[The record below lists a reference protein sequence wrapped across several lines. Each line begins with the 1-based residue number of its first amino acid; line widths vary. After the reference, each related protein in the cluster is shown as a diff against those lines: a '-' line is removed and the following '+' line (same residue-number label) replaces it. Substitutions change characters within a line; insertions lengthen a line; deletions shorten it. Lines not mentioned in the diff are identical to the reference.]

1 MAFFD
6 HNIELK
12 DDKPSNIIKVIGVGG
27 GGSNAVR
34 HMYEMKIQDV
44 DFVVCNTDL
53 QALND
58 NSVPTKLQLG
68 AILTEGLGA
77 GTEPEQ
83 GRLAAEESA
92 AQITALL
99 EGGTKM
105 VFITAGMGGG
115 TGTGA
120 APVIAKV
127 AKSLDILT
135 VAIVTAPYSW
145 EGTEKIDAAMRG
157 IEELQRTC
165 DTVLVVLNDK
175 LLEIYE
181 DLNILEAFEHADD
194 VLANAAK
201 SVAEVITKSGKINA
215 DFKDV
220 KKVLSN
226 AGQAV
231 MSTASAKGQN
241 RASEVIKSA
250 LDSPLLNNKDIKGA
264 KRILV
269 TVATSKAK
277 VMGVKEQQIITDY
290 IMREIGE
297 APAGFKLGFIL
308 DDDLDE
314 EMRVT
319 VIAAGF
325 DLGDDAP
332 LPVNGKNV
340 EEKEHIVAPK
350 PKPTTIKDLVDR
362 PLSPKPVGNFNNP
375 HRVPVPAAPVPQPQ
389 PQPPVVTYEEEEVY
403 EEEEERTEHK
413 PTFYYKH
420 EDDTLRI
427 RRMIDSFCQKIPNET
442 DLETPAYLR
451 HKVPLIDISQVP
463 EVELFDQPLYE

>member
-1 MAFFD
+1 MDFFE
-6 HNIELK
+6 HNIEISSDTK
-12 DDKPSNIIKVIGVGG
+12 DNIIKVIGVGG

-34 HMYEMKIQDV
+34 HMYEMGIDDV

-58 NSVPTKLQLG
+58 NTVPVKLQLG
-68 AILTEGLGA
+68 EILTEGLGA

-83 GRLAAEESA
+83 GRLAALESE
-92 AQITALL
+92 AQIKALL
-99 EGGTKM
+99 QPSTRM

-120 APVIAKV
+120 APEIARIAKE
-127 AKSLDILT
+127 LDILT

-145 EGTEKIDAAMRG
+145 EGTEKIEAANRG
-157 IEELQRTC
+157 IAELQRTC

-231 MSTASAKGQN
+231 MSTATAKGPN
-241 RASEVIKSA
+241 RAKEVIEKA
-250 LDSPLLNNKDIKGA
+250 LDSPLLNNRDIKGA

-269 TVATSKAK
+269 TIATSEQK
-277 VMGVKEQQIITDY
+277 VMAVKEQTAITAH
-290 IMREIGE
+290 IMEAIGNS
-297 APAGFKLGFIL
+297 PAGFKLGFIIDNNL
-308 DDDLDE
+308 GDD
-314 EMRVT
+314 MSIT

-325 DLGDDAP
+325 DLPDG
-332 LPVNGKNV
+332 PVRTPIKQGLNGNHAKKGL
-340 EEKEHIVAPK
+340 KESATLQISKV
-350 PKPTTIKDLVDR
+350 
-362 PLSPKPVGNFNNP
+362 
-375 HRVPVPAAPVPQPQ
+375 
-389 PQPPVVTYEEEEVY
+389 EEEEDVY
-403 EEEEERTEHK
+403 EEEEEEVIEEEK
-413 PTFYYKH
+413 QAIKH
-420 EDDTLRI
+420 VFPPREDDAPRLRK
-427 RRMIDSFCQKIPNET
+427 MIDDFTNKMPT
-442 DLETPAYLR
+442 DIEDYDTPAFQRYNVKL
-451 HKVPLIDISQVP
+451 LDIS
-463 EVELFDQPLYE
+463 EILELDYQSHSL

>member
-1 MAFFD
+1 MAFFE

-12 DDKPSNIIKVIGVGG
+12 QESTANIIKVIGVGG

-34 HMYEMKIQDV
+34 HMYDMKIKDV
-44 DFVVCNTDL
+44 DFIVCNTDL

-58 NSVPTKLQLG
+58 NSVPIKLQLG

-83 GRLAAEESA
+83 GRLAALESE
-92 AQITALL
+92 AQIRSLFQDN
-99 EGGTKM
+99 TKM
-105 VFITAGMGGG
+105 LFITAGMGGG

-120 APVIAKV
+120 APEIARI
-127 AKSLDILT
+127 ARELDILT

-175 LLEIYE
+175 LLEIFE

-231 MSTASAKGQN
+231 MSTASAEGPN
-241 RASEVIKSA
+241 RASEVIRKA

-269 TVATSKAK
+269 TIATSREKA
-277 VMGVKEQQIITDY
+277 MAVKEQTAITSY
-290 IMREIGE
+290 IMEQVGSSPE
-297 APAGFKLGFIL
+297 GFKLGYII
-308 DDDLDE
+308 DDELKDD
-314 EMRVT
+314 MRLT
-319 VIAAGF
+319 MIAAGF
-325 DLGDDAP
+325 NLPEDSPIKGVQRNIKRNEVKEVRRTVPVAAP
-332 LPVNGKNV
+332 TNVIV
-340 EEKEHIVAPK
+340 EE
-350 PKPTTIKDLVDR
+350 R
-362 PLSPKPVGNFNNP
+362 PER
-375 HRVPVPAAPVPQPQ
+375 RV
-389 PQPPVVTYEEEEVY
+389 YREREIIEEEEEV
-403 EEEEERTEHK
+403 EKTVPVMVVEPK
-413 PTFYYKH
+413 PTMPVMPKK
-420 EDDTLRI
+420 EDDSLRLKK
-427 RRMIDSFCQKIPNET
+427 MIDSFSQKMPTEA
-442 DLETPAYLR
+442 DLEMPAYQR
-451 HKVPLIDISQVP
+451 YKVELFDISQLP
-463 EVELFDQPLYE
+463 EVELFEVPLYG

>member
-1 MAFFD
+1 MAFFE

-12 DDKPSNIIKVIGVGG
+12 QESTTNIIKVIGVGG

-34 HMYEMKIQDV
+34 HMYDMKIKDV
-44 DFVVCNTDL
+44 DFIVCNTDL

-58 NSVPTKLQLG
+58 NSVPIKLQLG

-83 GRLAAEESA
+83 GRLAALESE
-92 AQITALL
+92 AQIRSLFQDN
-99 EGGTKM
+99 TKM
-105 VFITAGMGGG
+105 LFITAGMGGG

-120 APVIAKV
+120 APEIARI
-127 AKSLDILT
+127 ARELDILT

-175 LLEIYE
+175 LLEIFE

-231 MSTASAKGQN
+231 MSTASAEGPN
-241 RASEVIKSA
+241 RASEVIRKA

-269 TVATSKAK
+269 TIATSREKA
-277 VMGVKEQQIITDY
+277 MAVKEQTAITSY
-290 IMREIGE
+290 IMEQVGSSPE
-297 APAGFKLGFIL
+297 GFKLGYII
-308 DDDLDE
+308 DDELKDD
-314 EMRVT
+314 MRLT
-319 VIAAGF
+319 MIAAGF
-325 DLGDDAP
+325 NLPEDSPIKGVSRPMVKRNEIKEVRRVTAP
-332 LPVNGKNV
+332 
-340 EEKEHIVAPK
+340 
-350 PKPTTIKDLVDR
+350 T
-362 PLSPKPVGNFNNP
+362 
-375 HRVPVPAAPVPQPQ
+375 
-389 PQPPVVTYEEEEVY
+389 PPVSDERFERRIQREREVVEEEEEV
-403 EEEEERTEHK
+403 EKVVPVMVAESK
-413 PTFYYKH
+413 PTMPVMPKK
-420 EDDTLRI
+420 EDDSLRLKK
-427 RRMIDSFCQKIPNET
+427 MIDSFSQRMPSEA
-442 DLETPAYLR
+442 DLETPAYQR
-451 HKVPLIDISQVP
+451 YKVELFDISQLP
-463 EVELFDQPLYE
+463 EVELFEVPLYG

>member
-1 MAFFD
+1 MDFFE
-6 HNIELK
+6 HNIEISSETK
-12 DDKPSNIIKVIGVGG
+12 GNIIKVIGVGG

-34 HMYEMKIQDV
+34 HMFEMGIDDV

-58 NSVPTKLQLG
+58 NTVPVKLQLG
-68 AILTEGLGA
+68 EILTEGLGA

-83 GRLAAEESA
+83 GRLAALESE
-92 AQITALL
+92 AQIKALL
-99 EGGTKM
+99 QPTTRM

-120 APVIAKV
+120 APEIARIAKEM
-127 AKSLDILT
+127 DILT

-145 EGTEKIDAAMRG
+145 EGTEKIEAANRG
-157 IEELQRTC
+157 IAELQKTC

-231 MSTASAKGQN
+231 MSTATAKGPN
-241 RASEVIKSA
+241 RAKDVIAKA
-250 LDSPLLNNKDIKGA
+250 LDSPLLNNRDIKGA

-269 TVATSKAK
+269 TIATSDQKIMA
-277 VMGVKEQQIITDY
+277 VKEQTAITAHII
-290 IMREIGE
+290 EAIGNS
-297 APAGFKLGFIL
+297 PAGFKLGFIIDNNL
-308 DDDLDE
+308 GED
-314 EMRVT
+314 MSIT

-325 DLGDDAP
+325 DLPDNPVRPISHPKNG
-332 LPVNGKNV
+332 VNGNHPKKGLKIEAHPLKV
-340 EEKEHIVAPK
+340 AEVHEEE
-350 PKPTTIKDLVDR
+350 L
-362 PLSPKPVGNFNNP
+362 
-375 HRVPVPAAPVPQPQ
+375 
-389 PQPPVVTYEEEEVY
+389 EEEEVI
-403 EEEEERTEHK
+403 ETE
-413 PTFYYKH
+413 KH
-420 EDDTLRI
+420 VNKAIYISREDDTI
-427 RRMIDSFCQKIPNET
+427 RLKKMVEDFSHKMPSEA
-442 DLETPAYLR
+442 DLEAPAFQRYGI
-451 HKVPLIDISQVP
+451 KLIDISEIHDIDFQ
-463 EVELFDQPLYE
+463 EHSL

>member
-1 MAFFD
+1 MDFFE
-6 HNIELK
+6 HNIEISSETK
-12 DDKPSNIIKVIGVGG
+12 GNIIKVIGVGG

-34 HMYEMKIQDV
+34 HMYEMGIDDV

-58 NSVPTKLQLG
+58 NTVPVKLQLG
-68 AILTEGLGA
+68 EILTEGLGA

-83 GRLAAEESA
+83 GRLAALESE
-92 AQITALL
+92 AQIKALL
-99 EGGTKM
+99 QPTTRM

-120 APVIAKV
+120 APEIARIAKEM
-127 AKSLDILT
+127 DILT

-145 EGTEKIDAAMRG
+145 EGTEKIEAANRG
-157 IEELQRTC
+157 IAELQKTC

-231 MSTASAKGQN
+231 MSTAVARGPN
-241 RASEVIKSA
+241 RAKEVIAKA
-250 LDSPLLNNKDIKGA
+250 LDSPLLNNRDIKGA

-269 TVATSKAK
+269 TIATSDQKIMA
-277 VMGVKEQQIITDY
+277 VKEQTAITAHII
-290 IMREIGE
+290 EAIGKS
-297 APAGFKLGFIL
+297 PAGFKLGFIIDNNL
-308 DDDLDE
+308 GED
-314 EMRVT
+314 MSIT

-325 DLGDDAP
+325 DLPDAP
-332 LPVNGKNV
+332 RQTVLPKNGVNGVHPKKTVAAV
-340 EEKEHIVAPK
+340 ETHTFKAVEIEEAEEIEEFIETEKHVNK
-350 PKPTTIKDLVDR
+350 
-362 PLSPKPVGNFNNP
+362 
-375 HRVPVPAAPVPQPQ
+375 
-389 PQPPVVTYEEEEVY
+389 PPVHY
-403 EEEEERTEHK
+403 R
-413 PTFYYKH
+413 
-420 EDDTLRI
+420 EDDTLRLKK
-427 RRMIDSFCQKIPNET
+427 MIEDFSHKMPSEA
-442 DLETPAYLR
+442 DLEAPAFQRYGVKL
-451 HKVPLIDISQVP
+451 VDISEMHDIDFQQHT
-463 EVELFDQPLYE
+463 L

>member
-201 SVAEVITKSGKINA
+201 SVAEVINKSGKINA

-290 IMREIGE
+290 IMKEIGQ

-308 DDDLDE
+308 DDDLGE

-325 DLGDDAP
+325 DLADDAP
-332 LPVNGKNV
+332 LPINIVNKPLD
-340 EEKEHIVAPK
+340 EKEPLVAAR
-350 PKPTTIKDLVDR
+350 PKPTLKDLIDR
-362 PLSPKPVGNFNNP
+362 PASPKPIPTVGNPNP
-375 HRVPVPAAPVPQPQ
+375 QRVAVV
-389 PQPPVVTYEEEEVY
+389 QPPVVVLEEEEEIY
-403 EEEEERTEHK
+403 EEEEEKVEHK
-413 PTFYYKH
+413 QATFNYKQ

-427 RRMIDSFCQKIPNET
+427 RRMIDSFCQKIPNEA
-442 DLETPAYLR
+442 DLESPAYLR
-451 HKVPLIDISQVP
+451 YKVQLIDISQVP

>member
-1 MAFFD
+1 MAFFE

-12 DDKPSNIIKVIGVGG
+12 QESTTNIIKVIGVGG

-34 HMYEMKIQDV
+34 HMYDMKIKDV
-44 DFVVCNTDL
+44 DFIVCNTDL

-58 NSVPTKLQLG
+58 NSVPIKLQLG

-83 GRLAAEESA
+83 GRLAALESE
-92 AQITALL
+92 AQIRSLFQDN
-99 EGGTKM
+99 TKM
-105 VFITAGMGGG
+105 LFITAGMGGG

-120 APVIAKV
+120 APEIARI
-127 AKSLDILT
+127 ARELDILT

-175 LLEIYE
+175 LLEIFE

-231 MSTASAKGQN
+231 MSTASAEGPN
-241 RASEVIKSA
+241 RASEVIRKA

-269 TVATSKAK
+269 TIATSREKA
-277 VMGVKEQQIITDY
+277 MAVKEQTAITSY
-290 IMREIGE
+290 IMEQVGSSPE
-297 APAGFKLGFIL
+297 GFKLGYII
-308 DDDLDE
+308 DDELKDD
-314 EMRVT
+314 MRLT
-319 VIAAGF
+319 MIAAGF
-325 DLGDDAP
+325 N
-332 LPVNGKNV
+332 LPEDSPIKGVSRPMIKRNEV
-340 EEKEHIVAPK
+340 KEVRRVTT
-350 PKPTTIKDLVDR
+350 PT
-362 PLSPKPVGNFNNP
+362 
-375 HRVPVPAAPVPQPQ
+375 
-389 PQPPVVTYEEEEVY
+389 PPVSDERFERRIQREREVVEEEEEV
-403 EEEEERTEHK
+403 EKVVPVMVAESK
-413 PTFYYKH
+413 PTMPVMPKK
-420 EDDTLRI
+420 EDDSLRLKK
-427 RRMIDSFCQKIPNET
+427 MIDSFSQRMPSEA
-442 DLETPAYLR
+442 DLETPAYQR
-451 HKVPLIDISQVP
+451 YKVELFDISQLP
-463 EVELFDQPLYE
+463 EVELFEVPLYG

>member
-12 DDKPSNIIKVIGVGG
+12 EDKPSNIIKVIGVGG

-34 HMYEMKIQDV
+34 HMYDMKIQDV
-44 DFVVCNTDL
+44 DFIVCNTDL

-99 EGGTKM
+99 EGNTKM

-120 APVIAKV
+120 APVIAKI

-145 EGTEKIDAAMRG
+145 EGTEKIDAATRG

-181 DLNILEAFEHADD
+181 ELNILEAFEHADD

-231 MSTASAKGQN
+231 MSTASARGQN
-241 RASEVIKSA
+241 RATEVIKAA

-269 TVATSKAK
+269 TVSTSNSKI
-277 VMGVKEQQIITDY
+277 MGVKEQQIITDY
-290 IMREIGE
+290 IMREVGKQ
-297 APAGFKLGFIL
+297 PAGFKLGFII
-308 DDDLDE
+308 DDELGE

-325 DLGDDAP
+325 DLPEDAP
-332 LPVNGKNV
+332 IKTAPAPPVPTPTKTLAPPRINGHTNGS
-340 EEKEHIVAPK
+340 VAPVK
-350 PKPTTIKDLVDR
+350 PP
-362 PLSPKPVGNFNNP
+362 
-375 HRVPVPAAPVPQPQ
+375 VPVQPIEM
-389 PQPPVVTYEEEEVY
+389 EEHFY
-403 EEEEERTEHK
+403 EEEEEEK
-413 PTFYYKH
+413 EPESKGNPVFNFKH
-420 EDDTLRI
+420 EDDSLRI
-427 RRMIDSFCQKIPNET
+427 RKMIDSFAQKMPLES
-442 DLETPAYLR
+442 DLEIPTYQR
-451 HKVPLIDISQVP
+451 YKVQLLDLSQVP
-463 EVELFDQPLYE
+463 EIELFDQPLYG